1 MKSPVGQERHPVV
14 PVCKRFMRSAGAVFV
29 SIGALTVLA
38 ACQETR
44 VVEVQVPV
52 EAPKCELHRFDEGR
66 KFVVEAWA
74 VPNSEF
80 DVGEPLRFQ
89 MRASASSYMNIFYVS
104 TSCKVTRLLHNHRV
118 KAAEIVAFPLDTSG
132 LQMIVK
138 PPAGEEGFYFVA
150 TREALDFL
158 AGADVL
164 REAAGIA
171 SLDLSPKQFYERL
184 AEARSRINPDDWSIT
199 TLRTTVV
206 GR

>member
-1 MKSPVGQERHPVV
+1 MKSPVGRGRHPVV
-14 PVCKRFMRSAGAVFV
+14 PVYKRFMRSAGAAFV
-29 SIGALTVLA
+29 GIGALTVLA

-44 VVEVQVPV
+44 VIEVPKVV
-52 EAPKCELHRFDEGR
+52 EAPRCELPVFDEGR

-74 VPNSEF
+74 VPTAEF

-89 MRASASSYMNIFYVS
+89 MRASAPSYMNIFYVS
-104 TSCKVTRLLHNHRV
+104 TSCKVTRLLHNHRM
-118 KAAEIVAFPLDTSG
+118 KAAEIVDFPLETSG

-138 PPAGEEGFYFVA
+138 PPAGKEGFYFVA
-150 TREALDFL
+150 TREALNFL

-171 SLDLSPKQFYERL
+171 SLDLSPRQFYERL
-184 AEARSRINPDDWSIT
+184 AEARGRINPDDRSIT

>member
-1 MKSPVGQERHPVV
+1 MKSPVGQERHPDV

-29 SIGALTVLA
+29 GIGALTVLA

-44 VVEVQVPV
+44 VVEVPKEV
-52 EAPKCELHRFDEGR
+52 PKCELHRFDEGR

-89 MRASASSYMNIFYVS
+89 MRASAPSYMNIFYVS

-138 PPAGEEGFYFVA
+138 PPAGKEGFYFVA

-184 AEARSRINPDDWSIT
+184 AEARGRINPDDWSIT

>member
-1 MKSPVGQERHPVV
+1 MKSPINQGSRHTCAVSAR
-14 PVCKRFMRSAGAVFV
+14 KRFVRSAGAVLV
-29 SIGALTVLA
+29 GVGVLA
-38 ACQETR
+38 ACQDTR
-44 VVEVQVPV
+44 VVEVPVP
-52 EAPKCELHRFDEGR
+52 APKCELPVFDEGR

-104 TSCKVTRLLHNHRV
+104 TSCKITRLLHNHRV
-118 KAAEIVAFPLDTSG
+118 RAAEIVDFPLDTSG

-158 AGADVL
+158 ASADIL
-164 REAAGIA
+164 REVAGIA
-171 SLDLSPKQFYERL
+171 SLDLSPEQFYERL
-184 AEARSRINPDDWSIT
+184 AEARGRINPDDWSIT